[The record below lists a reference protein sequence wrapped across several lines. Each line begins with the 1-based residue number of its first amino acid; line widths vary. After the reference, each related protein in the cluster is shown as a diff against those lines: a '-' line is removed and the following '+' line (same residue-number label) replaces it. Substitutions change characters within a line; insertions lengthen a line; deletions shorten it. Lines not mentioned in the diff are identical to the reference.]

1 MRNPSEPQKEAS
13 NNKELSKKESTF
25 IPNRLNRE
33 KKSLDQLKGEIDEQ
47 TWHELKYFEKEL
59 ATEKS

>member
-1 MRNPSEPQKEAS
+1 MRNPSEPQKVAPID
-13 NNKELSKKESTF
+13 KDVSKKESTF

-59 ATEKS
+59 AAEKT